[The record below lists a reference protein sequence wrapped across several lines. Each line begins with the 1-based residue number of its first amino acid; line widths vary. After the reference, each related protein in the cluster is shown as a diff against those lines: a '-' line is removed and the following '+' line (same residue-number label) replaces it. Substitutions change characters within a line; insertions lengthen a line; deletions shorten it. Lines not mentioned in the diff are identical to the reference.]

1 MLRASLLVSLQV
13 QDASISVH
21 KERQSDYATFTDAD
35 EPDNVTE
42 ELAAT
47 LNENLA
53 RFPVPYLTSQE
64 QMYLADTVECVAT
77 AEKNR
82 RSMDDN
88 AMRYLLF
95 VRQHQ
100 LRKAQGAQPITGIT
114 WREYAWAFHSGSQDI
129 LIDLVSRHYN
139 GRMLWEHAR
148 ESGMFMWMTDINALV
163 CCKSTEI

>member
-1 MLRASLLVSLQV
+1 M
-13 QDASISVH
+13 SIQ
-21 KERQSDYATFTDAD
+21 KERQSDYATFTDPD
-35 EPDNVTE
+35 EPDSVTE
-42 ELAAT
+42 ELAVT

-88 AMRYLLF
+88 AMRYMLF

-100 LRKAQGAQPITGIT
+100 LRKAQGGHSINGIT

-129 LIDLVSRHYN
+129 LVDLVSRHNN

-163 CCKSTEI
+163 SLANPEI